1 MKWVLQKIELLR
13 QPLRTT
19 LNIQHALFD
28 AYLHDLEFD
37 VSATNKKFGY
47 ES

>member
-13 QPLRTT
+13 QPLT

-37 VSATNKKFGY
+37 VGATNKKFG
-47 ES
+47 

>member
-13 QPLRTT
+13 QPL
-19 LNIQHALFD
+19 NIQQHALFD

-37 VSATNKKFGY
+37 VGATNKKFDTNHEGR
-47 ES
+47 